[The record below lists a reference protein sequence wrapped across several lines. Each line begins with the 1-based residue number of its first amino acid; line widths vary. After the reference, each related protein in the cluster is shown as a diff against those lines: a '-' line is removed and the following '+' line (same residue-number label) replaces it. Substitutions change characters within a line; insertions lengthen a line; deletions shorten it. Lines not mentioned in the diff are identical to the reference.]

1 MKLKRGSVITIKL
14 DDAAQ
19 TGDAIEGWAVS
30 RSPGS
35 WGARKWV
42 AIKDAAGQQDLA
54 GGFRAR
60 YLGAC
65 TGPKGLPGLLF
76 DQRVDELL
84 PRLSV
89 TPHRSWPL

>member
-1 MKLKRGSVITIKL
+1 MKLNRGSVITIKL
-14 DDAAQ
+14 DDVVQ
-19 TGDAIEGWAVS
+19 TGDGIEGWAVS

-35 WGARKWV
+35 WGRRRWV
-42 AIKDAAGQQDLA
+42 AIKDVDGQQDLS

-65 TGPKGLPGLLF
+65 TGPNNAAGLLF
-76 DQRVDELL
+76 DQRVEELL

-89 TPHRSWPL
+89 THHQSWPL